1 MICNRLPELYCFQEG
16 FVRSKQSMPT
26 IIRRQVSNM
35 METRK
40 EVFVTSSWQVHSSIW
55 APPTDVYETETGL
68 IVKVEVAGLK
78 EEDFE
83 VVVEEQILIVRG
95 QRSDQNE
102 RRAYHQ
108 MEIRS
113 GKFEIAIGLPSGINI
128 EEATAEYNQGFLT
141 INFPKLKAKQ
151 IEVE

>member
-1 MICNRLPELYCFQEG
+1 
-16 FVRSKQSMPT
+16 MPT
-26 IIRRQVSNM
+26 IIRRQVSNL
-35 METRK
+35 METRR
-40 EVFVTSSWQVHSSIW
+40 EVFVTSSWQVHSSVW
-55 APPTDVYETETGL
+55 TPPTDVYETETNL
-68 IVKVEVAGLK
+68 IVKVEIAGMN

-83 VVVEEQILIVRG
+83 VVVEEQILIIHG

-113 GKFEIAIGLPSGINI
+113 GKFEIAIGLPSGIDL
-128 EEATAEYNQGFLT
+128 EGASAEYNQGFLT
-141 INFPKLKAKQ
+141 VIFPKLQAKK